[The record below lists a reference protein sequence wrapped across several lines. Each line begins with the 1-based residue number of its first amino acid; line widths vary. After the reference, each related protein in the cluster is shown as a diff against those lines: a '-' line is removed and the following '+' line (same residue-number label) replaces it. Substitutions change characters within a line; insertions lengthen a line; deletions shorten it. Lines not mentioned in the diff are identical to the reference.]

1 VADMSE
7 HHLEALD
14 LSHVHC
20 HWIGQHMKLSAVN
33 SEMIFVPPTGVALSE
48 QSLCL
53 ACAPEAD

>member
-1 VADMSE
+1 MSE

-14 LSHVHC
+14 LSDVHC
-20 HWIGQHMKLSAVN
+20 HWIGKHMKLSAVN